1 MRLSRDLL
9 RSGAWGVIRW
19 MRERELRHDQMMQ
32 IIRACGIL
40 LDDAEYLVEKQ
51 RDPDSVDKVVEYIL
65 TFKQY
70 GFTQEDVDEMMK
82 MIYRDILMESLDKE

>member
-1 MRLSRDLL
+1 M
-9 RSGAWGVIRW
+9 IRW

-65 TFKQY
+65 TFEQY

>member
-1 MRLSRDLL
+1 
-9 RSGAWGVIRW
+9 
-19 MRERELRHDQMMQ
+19 
-32 IIRACGIL
+32 
-40 LDDAEYLVEKQ
+40 VEKQ

-65 TFKQY
+65 TFEQY